1 MENQKYTILIAD
13 DEIDMVNFLSEYI
26 AEEGYHAV
34 QAFNGKEMLEVV
46 NNRKVDLVLLDV
58 MMPEMDGMEALKELR
73 TRRNIPVIMV
83 TAKSDENDR
92 IEGLKSGADDYIV
105 KPFSPKELVA
115 RIEAQLRRSYGF
127 KEEEESEE
135 LQFQDIKV
143 NLGSRKVFTDGKP
156 VSLTR
161 KEFDLLV
168 HFMTH
173 PDQVFNREQLLDH
186 VWGVNYTAGGHRT
199 VDTHMKTMRYKMGQ
213 SGDYFRTV
221 YGVGYVLE
229 YGDKR

>member
-26 AEEGYHAV
+26 SEEGYHAV
-34 QAFNGKEMLEVV
+34 QAFDGKEMLEVV

-58 MMPEMDGMEALKELR
+58 MMPKMDGMEALKELR

-127 KEEEESEE
+127 KDEEESEE

-143 NLGSRKVFTDGKP
+143 NLGSRKVFSDGNHIT
-156 VSLTR
+156 LTR

-168 HFMTH
+168 HFMNH

-199 VDTHMKTMRYKMGQ
+199 VDTHMKTMRYKMGK

-229 YGDKR
+229 QGDKR